1 MRSEVVTK
9 KIRVAAWI
17 MLIAQAGIILSGG
30 IVRLTGS
37 GLGCT
42 DWPKCTP
49 DSLVTTPEMGIHGII
64 EFGNRMLA
72 VALAILGVIIFFML
86 WNGRKRR
93 PDLFWLNLGLLAIV
107 PVQAVLGGITV
118 WTKLNPWIVA
128 GHFVPSAIAVAV
140 AAYFVR
146 RTYDTGVRMGE
157 RAPAPLPALAWAI
170 FALTA
175 VVVFFGV
182 LTTGAGPH
190 SGSTMST
197 RNGLD
202 NVWIT
207 RAHAFPVWLMVI
219 TTITALVLAVKR
231 LSVMVRPLVV
241 LLIVEVAQG
250 LIGYVQYF
258 TGVPIIL
265 VTFHMIGL
273 SAAIAAST
281 AVLDSAYPRSTQA
294 QTDHADHTVPVL
306 HRQS

>member
-1 MRSEVVTK
+1 MVTK
-9 KIRVAAWI
+9 KIRVAAWV
-17 MLIAQAGIILSGG
+17 MLIAQAGIIFSGG

-49 DSLVTTPEMGIHGII
+49 DSLVTTPEMGIHGLI
-64 EFGNRMLA
+64 EFGNRTLA
-72 VALAILGVIIFFML
+72 VVLAMIGVVIFLML
-86 WNGRKRR
+86 WKSRKQR

-107 PVQAVLGGITV
+107 PVQAIVGGITV
-118 WTKLNPWIVA
+118 WTKLNPWVVA
-128 GHFVPSAIAVAV
+128 GHFVPSAIAVGV

-146 RTYDTGVRMGE
+146 RTYDTGIRTGE
-157 RAPAPLPALAWAI
+157 KAPSPLPALGWTI
-170 FALTA
+170 LVLTA
-175 VVVFFGV
+175 IVVFFGV

-219 TTITALVLAVKR
+219 ATIVALYIAVKR
-231 LSVMVRPLVV
+231 HSVMVKPLIV
-241 LLIVEVAQG
+241 LLIIELAQG

-258 TGVPIIL
+258 TGVPIVL
-265 VTFHMIGL
+265 VALHMIGL
-273 SAAIAAST
+273 SATIAASV
-281 AVLDSAYPRSTQA
+281 AVLDSAYSRSTHA
-294 QTDHADHTVPVL
+294 HTDRSQPVV
-306 HRQS
+306 H

>member
-17 MLIAQAGIILSGG
+17 MLIAQAGIIFSGG

-64 EFGNRMLA
+64 EFGNRTLA
-72 VALAILGVIIFFML
+72 VALAILGVIIFLML

-107 PVQAVLGGITV
+107 PVQAVVGGITV
-118 WTKLNPWIVA
+118 WTKLNPWVVA

-140 AAYFVR
+140 ATYFVR
-146 RTYDTGVRMGE
+146 RTYDTGVRTGE
-157 RAPAPLPALAWAI
+157 KAPSPLPALGWTI

-175 VVVFFGV
+175 IVVFFGV

-219 TTITALVLAVKR
+219 ATITALVLAVKKH
-231 LSVMVRPLVV
+231 SVMVRPLVV

-258 TGVPIIL
+258 TGVPIVL
-265 VTFHMIGL
+265 VAFHMIGL
-273 SAAIAAST
+273 SATIAAST
-281 AVLDSAYPRSTQA
+281 AVLDSAYRRSTHVH
-294 QTDHADHTVPVL
+294 TDHTVPVV